1 MERKDTVTPYETI
14 FIVHPD
20 QGGKVKEYT
29 DRFKKIIEGLDGT
42 VSHVDEWGLMDLA
55 YRIEKQAKGHYVLV
69 RYQSSA
75 RVVEELE
82 RNLKLSDGIL
92 RYLTVRLDEDAMA
105 PARPS
110 RIRSRTASPTERSPV
125 PVRMRPVPSS
135 TMA

>member
-1 MERKDTVTPYETI
+1 MERKDAVTPYETI

-29 DRFKKIIEGLDGT
+29 DRFKKIIEGLEGT

-69 RYQSSA
+69 QYQSSA

-82 RNLKLSDGIL
+82 RNLRLTDGIL
-92 RYLTVRLDEDAMA
+92 RYLTVRLDEDAK
-105 PARPS
+105 P
-110 RIRSRTASPTERSPV
+110 
-125 PVRMRPVPSS
+125 PVRPRQAQVSEEGRKSS
-135 TMA
+135 EEDLAKPEP

>member
-42 VSHVDEWGLMDLA
+42 VSHVDEWGLLDLA

-75 RVVEELE
+75 RAVEELE

-92 RYLTVRLDEDAMA
+92 RYLTVRLDEDAKA
-105 PARPS
+105 PARPRQAQVS
-110 RIRSRTASPTERSPV
+110 EEGRKSPEEDLAKPE
-125 PVRMRPVPSS
+125 P
-135 TMA
+135 

>member
-75 RVVEELE
+75 RAVEELE

-105 PARPS
+105 PARPRQAQVS
-110 RIRSRTASPTERSPV
+110 EEGRKSPEEDLAKPE
-125 PVRMRPVPSS
+125 P
-135 TMA
+135 

>member
-29 DRFKKIIEGLDGT
+29 DRFKKIIEG
-42 VSHVDEWGLMDLA
+42 
-55 YRIEKQAKGHYVLV
+55 HYVLV

-75 RVVEELE
+75 RAVEELE

-92 RYLTVRLDEDAMA
+92 RYLTVRLDEDAKA
-105 PARPS
+105 PARPRQAQVS
-110 RIRSRTASPTERSPV
+110 EEGRKSPEEDLAKPE
-125 PVRMRPVPSS
+125 P
-135 TMA
+135 

>member
-75 RVVEELE
+75 RAVEELE

-92 RYLTVRLDEDAMA
+92 RYLTVRLDEDAQA
-105 PARPS
+105 PARPRQAQVS
-110 RIRSRTASPTERSPV
+110 EEGRKSPEEDLAKPE
-125 PVRMRPVPSS
+125 P
-135 TMA
+135 